1 MSSCKDTP
9 SCSLV
14 RHNCHLTQV
23 IIGVHVKSYASTQ
36 ADGTCSTLMPEEID
50 LELQS
55 RDSILIRLEVYVS
68 RFVMG
73 LAEAFYALCL
83 DESSVQDETS
93 SALDF
98 CALYFLS
105 SQQSKQNTLAP
116 IV

>member
-93 SALDF
+93 ILVLWTFALCISF
-98 CALYFLS
+98 QVNKA
-105 SQQSKQNTLAP
+105 SKIL
-116 IV
+116 

>member
-1 MSSCKDTP
+1 MCPRLSGFTKRWFHHPTPDSS
-9 SCSLV
+9 
-14 RHNCHLTQV
+14 
-23 IIGVHVKSYASTQ
+23 
-36 ADGTCSTLMPEEID
+36 EI
-50 LELQS
+50 LNVVFNTTV
-55 RDSILIRLEVYVS
+55 EVYVS

-105 SQQSKQNTLAP
+105 MPS
-116 IV
+116 